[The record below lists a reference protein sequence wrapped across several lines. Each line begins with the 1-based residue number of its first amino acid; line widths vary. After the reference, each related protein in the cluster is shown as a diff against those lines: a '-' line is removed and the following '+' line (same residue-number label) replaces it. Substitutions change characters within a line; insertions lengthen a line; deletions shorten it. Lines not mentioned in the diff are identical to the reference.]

1 MTPRERQ
8 WIVNI
13 QLNQLKCENPFL
25 DDYYYTVFHQK
36 KDILEASEKY
46 NTEDNNREGNER
58 KNNLNKEDAQ
68 IPRYNIILEL
78 IRETEIIVLR
88 DITKFSFTNFYSSR
102 VKQRLEATLSSDVGI
117 YGDVGAT
124 KTQVKRTEEGAQLL
138 LPAESKVTDG
148 TSIAVSINNSGIKT

>member
-1 MTPRERQ
+1 MNIKDDEYSGLMTPRERQ

-78 IRETEIIVLR
+78 IRELRSVRQSFSEI
-88 DITKFSFTNFYSSR
+88 
-102 VKQRLEATLSSDVGI
+102 
-117 YGDVGAT
+117 
-124 KTQVKRTEEGAQLL
+124 LL
-138 LPAESKVTDG
+138 NSHLPI
-148 TSIAVSINNSGIKT
+148 SILAG